1 MTPKEKAKDLVQ
13 IFARLHRGLD
23 DTFQLGDVWF
33 DELDKQCALICVDEI
48 ISKGGT
54 KNVIQYEPNC
64 FTNGVEY
71 WQEVKREIKIKL

>member
-1 MTPKEKAKDLVQ
+1 MIAKDKAKALVNK
-13 IFARLHRGLD
+13 F
-23 DTFQLGDVWF
+23 V
-33 DELDKQCALICVDEI
+33 DKNIYEENPTDAVAIAKTSALICVDEI

-71 WQEVKREIKIKL
+71 WQEVKQEIYKL

>member
-1 MTPKEKAKDLVQ
+1 MTQAEKEAKELEEEFLKEFPSTDDIGFGQ
-13 IFARLHRGLD
+13 IKIA
-23 DTFQLGDVWF
+23 
-33 DELDKQCALICVDEI
+33 KKCALICVDEI

-71 WQEVKREIKIKL
+71 WEEVKKAIEKL